1 MHPSC
6 GSADLV
12 HLRAS
17 GVSLV
22 LEVRGGLPAVVHWGH
37 DLGDLGPDD
46 LAALAA
52 VGVPSTVPNDLDE
65 AAPFCALLPE
75 HSSGWNGRPG
85 LRGSRSGRGW
95 SPQFALTGFQ
105 ATADPAGGG
114 RIVATGVDEVAGLTL
129 VIELE
134 LLPSGLARQR
144 ASVTSTTEGAYQVD
158 GLALTLPVPA
168 VATELFDLAG
178 RWGRER
184 SPQRLPLVVGVHSRE
199 NRRGRTG
206 PDAPLILA
214 AGTGGFDTRQG
225 EVWAVHVAWSGNH
238 VTYAERLSNGFAVL
252 GGGELLLSGEV
263 VLAEGETYAGPWVY
277 GAHGVGLDAV
287 AARFHTHLR
296 ARPHHPRRPRP
307 VVLNTWEAV
316 YFDHDLGRLKELARL
331 AAQVGVER
339 YVLDDGWF
347 RHRRNDTAGLGDWY
361 VDEDVWPD
369 GLHPLVDAVRELGME
384 FGLWVEPEMVN
395 LDSDL
400 ARAHPHWVLGP
411 GGRTPLPSR
420 YQQVLDLAHPDAYAY
435 ILERLD
441 TLLTEYPIAYLKW
454 DHNRD
459 LLEAG
464 RGADGTP
471 GVHAQTAALY
481 RLLDELRARHPGVEI
496 ESCSSGGLRVDLEVL
511 EHTDRVWG
519 SDVID
524 PLERQQIQRWTSQL
538 IPPELVGSHV
548 GAPRAHTTGRTHDL
562 PFRAGTALFG
572 SFGIEW
578 NLATASDLERKDLAS
593 WVALYKE
600 IRELVHTGEVVRV
613 PQHDPSFAVHG
624 VIAHDRSEALF
635 ALVQL
640 TSPET
645 SVPGAVRLPGLD
657 PARRYHVRV
666 QPPGNLPD
674 HSRGIT
680 PPPWIGE
687 GVTLPG
693 SALAHTGLRAPAL
706 FPEQLLL
713 LRVRAAVTQVR
724 PSSAPTVR
732 ATAGV
737 ATGSRPAG

>member
-1 MHPSC
+1 VSLSMVESSPN
-6 GSADLV
+6 GIV
-12 HLRAS
+12 HLRAAA
-17 GVSLV
+17 VSLV
-22 LEVRGGLPAVVHWGH
+22 LDVRGSLPTVVHWGQ
-37 DLGDLGPDD
+37 DLGDLGADD

-65 AAPFCALLPE
+65 AVAFCALLPE

-95 SPQFALTGFQ
+95 SPQFALTGVDIQ
-105 ATADPAGGG
+105 ATSGGG
-114 RIVATGVDEVAGLTL
+114 RVVATGADEAAALTL
-129 VIELE
+129 RVELE
-134 LLPSGLARQR
+134 LLPSGLVRQR
-144 ASVTSTTEGAYQVD
+144 AAVTATAEGGYQVD

-184 SPQRLPLVVGVHSRE
+184 SPQRLPFVVGVHSRE

-214 AGTGGFDTRQG
+214 AGTAGFDTRHG

-238 VTYAERLSNGFAVL
+238 LTYAERLSNGFAVL
-252 GGGELLLSGEV
+252 GGGELLLSGEI
-263 VLAEGETYAGPWVY
+263 VLAAGETYTGPWVY
-277 GAHGVGLDAV
+277 GAHGTGLDAV

-316 YFDHDLGRLKELARL
+316 YFDHDLGRLTELARL
-331 AAQVGVER
+331 AAEVGVER

-347 RHRRNDTAGLGDWY
+347 RHRRTDQAGLGDWY
-361 VDEDVWPD
+361 VDEDVWPE
-369 GLHPLVDAVRELGME
+369 GLHPLVDTVHGLGME
-384 FGLWVEPEMVN
+384 FGLWVEPEMIN

-400 ARAHPHWVLGP
+400 ARAHPDWVLGT

-420 YQQVLDLAHPDAYAY
+420 YQQVLDLGYEAAYAY
-435 ILERLD
+435 VLDRLD
-441 TLLTEYPIAYLKW
+441 ALLTEYPIAYLKW

-464 RGADGTP
+464 RGVDGTP

-524 PLERQQIQRWTSQL
+524 PLERQQIQRWTAQL
-538 IPPELVGSHV
+538 IPPELIGSHV
-548 GAPRAHTTGRTHDL
+548 GTPHSHTTGRTHDL
-562 PFRAGTALFG
+562 AFRAGTALFG

-578 NLATASDLERKDLAS
+578 NLAAATDLERKELAS

-600 IRELVHTGEVVRV
+600 VRELLHTGQTVRA

-624 VIAHDRSEALF
+624 VVAHDRSEALF

-657 PARRYHVRV
+657 AARRYHVRI
-666 QPPGNLPD
+666 QTPGELTG
-674 HSRGIT
+674 HLRGIA
-680 PPPWIGE
+680 PPPWTAD

-693 SALAHTGLRAPAL
+693 SALERAGLRAPAL

-713 LRVRAAVTQVR
+713 LRVRAVI
-724 PSSAPTVR
+724 
-732 ATAGV
+732 
-737 ATGSRPAG
+737 